1 MTFKTYRRSAVQNF
15 IEAIPMTKSWFITG
29 SSSGFGRLMTE
40 QLLARGDR
48 VAATLRK
55 PEVLD
60 DLKTQFGDRLWIA
73 SLDVTDAA
81 AVRRVIADAFGKL
94 GRIDVMVNNAGY
106 GLFGAAEEVSD
117 EQIEQQIDTNLI
129 GSIQV
134 IRAALPYLRAQG
146 GGRVVQV
153 SSEGGQTAYPNFSLY
168 HATKWGIEGFV
179 EAVAIEVAPFGIE
192 FTIAEPG
199 PATTSFAKG
208 IVSPPSM
215 AVYDKTPSGDIRR
228 ALAAGSFALRGD
240 PAKMVREMIDSVG
253 RTPAPRRLTMGS
265 GAYERVR
272 EGLTQRLVELEAQK
286 DIALSTERDD

>member
-1 MTFKTYRRSAVQNF
+1 MVFKARRNLAARLFLGTIHMAQ
-15 IEAIPMTKSWFITG
+15 TWFITG
-29 SSSGFGRLMTE
+29 SSSGFGRVLTE
-40 QLLARGDR
+40 KLLARGDR

-55 PEVLD
+55 VHALD
-60 DLKTQFGDRLWIA
+60 DLKEQFGERLWVA
-73 SLDVTDAA
+73 SLDVTDTQ
-81 AVRRVIADAFGKL
+81 AVRQVTSRAFAEM
-94 GRIDVMVNNAGY
+94 GRIDVVVSNAAY
-106 GLFGAAEEVSD
+106 GLVGAAEELSD

-199 PATTSFAKG
+199 PATTSFA
-208 IVSPPSM
+208 
-215 AVYDKTPSGDIRR
+215 
-228 ALAAGSFALRGD
+228 
-240 PAKMVREMIDSVG
+240 
-253 RTPAPRRLTMGS
+253 
-265 GAYERVR
+265 
-272 EGLTQRLVELEAQK
+272 
-286 DIALSTERDD
+286 